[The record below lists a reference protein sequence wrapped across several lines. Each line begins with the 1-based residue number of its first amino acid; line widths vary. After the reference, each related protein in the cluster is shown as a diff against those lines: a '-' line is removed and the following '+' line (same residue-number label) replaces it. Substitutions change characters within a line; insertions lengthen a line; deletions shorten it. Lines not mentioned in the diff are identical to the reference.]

1 MWGPGCAAWRP
12 VPPPPWSLPDP
23 ALAPFTGQRQQS
35 VTLRRDGL
43 SLAFLAVLDRQGS
56 TVTLVALNPLGQRLV
71 KVTWDRQGVQVEASP
86 ALGAGFDAQQA
97 LRDLVFASWPPG
109 ALNAALGAGP
119 WHALFHVNGD
129 RDLILDGHP
138 RLQVRG
144 RPSDPG
150 GQRLLHWPE
159 GYSITVRDLAA
170 GDD

>member
-1 MWGPGCAAWRP
+1 MGPGCAAWRP
-12 VPPPPWSLPDP
+12 APPPPWPLPDP
-23 ALAPFTGQRQQS
+23 ALAPFLGQRQQS
-35 VTLRRDGL
+35 VTLQRDGR
-43 SLAFLAVLDRQGS
+43 SLALLAVLDHHGS
-56 TVTLVALNPLGQRLV
+56 TVTLVALSPLGQRLV
-71 KVTWDRQGVQVEASP
+71 KVTWDRQGVAVQTDP

-109 ALNAALGAGP
+109 ALTAALGAGP
-119 WHALFHVNGD
+119 WHALFYADGG
-129 RDLILDGHP
+129 RDLSLGGRL